1 MFLCVFV
8 ISHIYRSKQ
17 LIPVP
22 PFALSLPHTSFCCA
36 TTNPKNKK
44 LLELSLPILF
54 VFFLVLIKISVEDT
68 DGFSP
73 ELIPAYY
80 PTNDDVVSTFSFTDY
95 VKAMEAKR
103 VCQYDDN
110 APYNFPFRDF
120 STESKYVISGI
131 FGQGYHWQVPFVKCD
146 SRRCDEEYEQDA
158 TPLCEYHAL
167 GVAPSSE
174 GDNVGLQQATAFRKY
189 IYDRY
194 PQLLRTK
201 VTHPND
207 NDTMPFDFEFV
218 QMFDSDKDVEKY
230 VSSNTYEPKLAMAI
244 VFDGTEYPTINYN
257 YKIRVNST
265 NYNSLE
271 DEGRPAVPTSPP
283 TNQKLQSYA
292 VKDDNTCPLFGGT
305 AYLGTRQNSCTGQ
318 YIYNGALILQRLVG
332 DFIMEE
338 TGAKNSGYYV
348 SEHGVQYAPF
358 PTKEYEENGF
368 FAAIACTYT
377 KFHFF
382 LWSSYETFVVALVLL
397 LVLWKYVVLTL
408 FLLVLLFLNSA
419 FLLQL
424 LHRS

>member
-1 MFLCVFV
+1 M
-8 ISHIYRSKQ
+8 
-17 LIPVP
+17 
-22 PFALSLPHTSFCCA
+22 
-36 TTNPKNKK
+36 
-44 LLELSLPILF
+44 ELSLPILF